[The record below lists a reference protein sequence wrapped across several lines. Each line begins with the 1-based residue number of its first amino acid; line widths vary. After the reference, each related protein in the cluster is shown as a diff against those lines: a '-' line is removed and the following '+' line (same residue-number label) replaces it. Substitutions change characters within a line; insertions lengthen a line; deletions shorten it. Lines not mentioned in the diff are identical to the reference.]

1 MSNGADGWARNAMR
15 VGIIGTGNVGSAIA
29 LAAVTRGS
37 AREIVL
43 VNRTQKVAEAVAT
56 DLRYGTPLGPRIDIS
71 YGDYD
76 ALDGTA
82 VVLITSGVNEK
93 TGGATD
99 RSDPQGRLRLL
110 EKNAEIYRDIVP
122 KIVRAAPQAVL
133 VVVTDPPDPLAD
145 IARMAAGH
153 DRVLSTGTFLD
164 SLRFRVHLGAHFGV
178 DPGDVEAQVI
188 GDHGTS
194 QVFLWSSA
202 RIAGVPLTTLLG
214 ERGENLTDLRTKVEN
229 DVRYANITIIE
240 GHDASQYGIGIV
252 SARIAEMV
260 VRDECSA
267 IPIGS
272 YQREFGVTLS
282 LPSIVGRAGVMA
294 TLPSELS
301 PEERNGLQRS
311 AENMRTALERVGA
324 ASK

>member
-1 MSNGADGWARNAMR
+1 MKL
-15 VGIIGTGNVGSAIA
+15 GIIGTGNVGNAIA

-43 VNRTQKVAEAVAT
+43 VNRTRKVAKAVAT
-56 DLRYGTPLGPRIDIS
+56 DLRYGIPLGPRIDIS
-71 YGDYD
+71 DGDYD
-76 ALDGTA
+76 ALSGA
-82 VVLITSGVNEK
+82 GVVLITSGVNEK

-99 RSDPQGRLRLL
+99 RSDAQGRLRLL
-110 EKNAEIYRDIVP
+110 EKNAAIFRDMVP

-133 VVVTDPPDPLAD
+133 VAVTDPPDPLAD
-145 IARMAAGH
+145 VARKIAGH

-178 DPGDVEAQVI
+178 DPVNVEAQVI

-202 RIAGVPLTTLLG
+202 RIAGVPLARLLQ
-214 ERGENLTDLRTKVEN
+214 ERRESLADLRAKVEN

-260 VRDECSA
+260 LRDEHSA

-282 LPSIVGRAGVMA
+282 LPSVVGRDGVTA
-294 TLPSELS
+294 IFPPELS
-301 PEERNGLQRS
+301 AEEQEGLRKS
-311 AENMRTALERVGA
+311 AENLRTALERVR
-324 ASK
+324 S